1 MPSCHYFLAF
11 KVPPEQRGHSWG
23 ASARIDSNRNS
34 SYSSLYKAWNDSLG
48 QTCFELAYWFNYT
61 PSYVILALYLYMI
74 FIHFTVSNLFH
85 KVIFHSFKIALC
97 RAHDIYAWIH
107 YGISIWLY
115 FKWCKPNILNT
126 TYMIKCS
133 IQVNKYISMHCLW
146 NKVVCACYR

>member
-61 PSYVILALYLYMI
+61 PAYVILALYLYMI

-97 RAHDIYAWIH
+97 RVHDIYMHEYITV
-107 YGISIWLY
+107 SQ
-115 FKWCKPNILNT
+115 FDCILNDVNQ
-126 TYMIKCS
+126 TYWTQHI
-133 IQVNKYISMHCLW
+133 W
-146 NKVVCACYR
+146 

>member
-61 PSYVILALYLYMI
+61 PAYVILALYLYMI

-97 RAHDIYAWIH
+97 RVHDIYMHEYITVSH
-107 YGISIWLY
+107 
-115 FKWCKPNILNT
+115 FDCILNDVNQ
-126 TYMIKCS
+126 TYWTQHI
-133 IQVNKYISMHCLW
+133 W
-146 NKVVCACYR
+146 

>member
-97 RAHDIYAWIH
+97 RVHDIYMHEYITV
-107 YGISIWLY
+107 SQ
-115 FKWCKPNILNT
+115 FDCILNDVNQ
-126 TYMIKCS
+126 TYWTQHI
-133 IQVNKYISMHCLW
+133 W
-146 NKVVCACYR
+146 

>member
-11 KVPPEQRGHSWG
+11 KVPPEQQGHSWG

-97 RAHDIYAWIH
+97 RVHDIYMHEYITVSQFDCNLNDVNQTYWTQH
-107 YGISIWLY
+107 IW
-115 FKWCKPNILNT
+115 
-126 TYMIKCS
+126 
-133 IQVNKYISMHCLW
+133 
-146 NKVVCACYR
+146 

>member
-34 SYSSLYKAWNDSLG
+34 SYSSLYKAWNDSLC

-97 RAHDIYAWIH
+97 RVHDIYMHEYITV
-107 YGISIWLY
+107 SQ
-115 FKWCKPNILNT
+115 FDCILNDVNQ
-126 TYMIKCS
+126 TYWTQHI
-133 IQVNKYISMHCLW
+133 W
-146 NKVVCACYR
+146 

>member
-61 PSYVILALYLYMI
+61 PSYAILALYLYMI
-74 FIHFTVSNLFH
+74 FIYFTVSNLFH

-97 RAHDIYAWIH
+97 RVHDIYMHEYITVSQFDCTLNDVNQTYWTQH
-107 YGISIWLY
+107 IW
-115 FKWCKPNILNT
+115 
-126 TYMIKCS
+126 
-133 IQVNKYISMHCLW
+133 
-146 NKVVCACYR
+146 

>member
-61 PSYVILALYLYMI
+61 PSYVILALYLNMI

-97 RAHDIYAWIH
+97 RVHDIYMHEYITVSQFDCTLNDVNQTYWTQH
-107 YGISIWLY
+107 IW
-115 FKWCKPNILNT
+115 
-126 TYMIKCS
+126 
-133 IQVNKYISMHCLW
+133 
-146 NKVVCACYR
+146 

>member
-61 PSYVILALYLYMI
+61 PAYVILALHLYMI

-97 RAHDIYAWIH
+97 RVHDIYMHEYITV
-107 YGISIWLY
+107 SQ
-115 FKWCKPNILNT
+115 FDCILNDVNQ
-126 TYMIKCS
+126 TYWTQHI
-133 IQVNKYISMHCLW
+133 W
-146 NKVVCACYR
+146 

>member
-61 PSYVILALYLYMI
+61 PSYTILALYLYMI

-97 RAHDIYAWIH
+97 RVHDIYMHEYITVSQFDCTLNDVNQTYWTQH
-107 YGISIWLY
+107 IW
-115 FKWCKPNILNT
+115 
-126 TYMIKCS
+126 
-133 IQVNKYISMHCLW
+133 
-146 NKVVCACYR
+146 

>member
-34 SYSSLYKAWNDSLG
+34 SYSSLYKAWNDSLC

-97 RAHDIYAWIH
+97 RVHDIYMHEYITVSQFDCNLNDVNQTYWTQH
-107 YGISIWLY
+107 IW
-115 FKWCKPNILNT
+115 
-126 TYMIKCS
+126 
-133 IQVNKYISMHCLW
+133 
-146 NKVVCACYR
+146 

>member
-61 PSYVILALYLYMI
+61 PSYAILALYLYMI

-97 RAHDIYAWIH
+97 RVHDIYMHEYITV
-107 YGISIWLY
+107 SQ
-115 FKWCKPNILNT
+115 FDCILNDVNQ
-126 TYMIKCS
+126 TYWTQHI
-133 IQVNKYISMHCLW
+133 W
-146 NKVVCACYR
+146 

>member
-61 PSYVILALYLYMI
+61 PSYTILALYLYMI

-97 RAHDIYAWIH
+97 RVHDIYMHEYITV
-107 YGISIWLY
+107 SQ
-115 FKWCKPNILNT
+115 FDCILNDVNQ
-126 TYMIKCS
+126 TYWTQHI
-133 IQVNKYISMHCLW
+133 W
-146 NKVVCACYR
+146 